1 MRGPESTCGSGYVK
15 TLGRMRVVSSI
26 ALWIWVW
33 ILGFFL
39 ATLAVLLFIPFNPLV
54 DRRRRVMNWVN
65 GLWGKGVM
73 AALPLLRLEVHGLEQ
88 LRTAREPYLI
98 CANHNSVSDIIMI
111 LAAWPQLK
119 FVTKRPIFFFPPLCI
134 NVRLAGYIQAAK
146 GEEGGA
152 NRVLDECLRWLNRGC
167 HVLVFPEGTRSEDGK
182 TLRFRQG
189 PFVMAQRAGVK
200 ILPLALSGTHRC
212 IPKGS
217 PWYDLR
223 GKITLDFLAPITP
236 SDGPKALASATRQQI
251 QAALD
256 RRGPPDAP
264 LGWPT

>member
-1 MRGPESTCGSGYVK
+1 MRG
-15 TLGRMRVVSSI
+15 VSSFL
-26 ALWIWVW
+26 LWTWVW

-39 ATLAVLLFIPFNPLV
+39 ATLGLLLFIPFNPLV
-54 DRRRRVMNWVN
+54 DKQRRVMNWVN

-73 AALPLLRLEVHGLEQ
+73 AALPLLRLQVNGLET
-88 LRTAREPYLI
+88 LRDAREPYLVF
-98 CANHNSVSDIIMI
+98 ANHNSVSDIIMI

-152 NRVLDECLRWLNRGC
+152 ERVLEESLRWLNRGC

-189 PFVMAQRAGVK
+189 PFVMAQKAGVK

-217 PWYDLR
+217 FFYDLR
-223 GKITLDFLAPITP
+223 GQITLDFLEPITP
-236 SDGPKALASATRQQI
+236 EGEPKALAALTRQRI

-256 RRGPPDAP
+256 RRGPPSAP
-264 LGWPT
+264 EGWPPASPSERPPAPAVPSR